1 MVIVIKLGR
10 SVQRQSSLVLGQPP
24 CRSLGSTGF
33 SLQGWASLEV
43 CLAAGGCQQIP
54 QLISL
59 EPECRGGVGG
69 IPTGCSQAQTHLGAV
84 LCLRNCGGP
93 FQPVPPRRE
102 AEGLQ
107 QMRSEQIMAMSPCSV
122 GWEGLFRMYPGRVCV
137 CAHVCAHTHTCVL
150 ERGEGCFLGHR
161 CGPIFLIWCL
171 LQS

>member
-1 MVIVIKLGR
+1 MVIGNSDKAGTKCPEAE
-10 SVQRQSSLVLGQPP
+10 QSSLGQPP

-107 QMRSEQIMAMSPCSV
+107 QMWSEQIMAMSPCSV

-137 CAHVCAHTHTCVL
+137 CAHVCAHTHVFWRE
-150 ERGEGCFLGHR
+150 ERAVFWDTGVGLYF
-161 CGPIFLIWCL
+161 
-171 LQS
+171 